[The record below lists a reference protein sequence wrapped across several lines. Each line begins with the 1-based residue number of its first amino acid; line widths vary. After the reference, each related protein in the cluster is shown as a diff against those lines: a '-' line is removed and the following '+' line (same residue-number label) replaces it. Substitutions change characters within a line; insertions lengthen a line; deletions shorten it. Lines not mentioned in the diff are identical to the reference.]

1 MGEANSIGAD
11 SAIAIHWTVRL
22 EEYFA
27 STGEKAHCL
36 SWVHKQSEALYSSR
50 RNWIDLPVIVGS
62 GVIAFLNAGSS
73 SMFDEPRLSSIA
85 LGIGSLCVGILN
97 TLGSYFGWAKRAEG
111 HRISSIHYSKLYRF
125 ITVELSLPREERMN
139 PHDFLKYVKD
149 QYDRLQEISPMVP
162 PKIIHEFQKKFK
174 NETEISKPE
183 EANGL
188 EKITIYR
195 RADEEEEEVARLGKP
210 VSSLS
215 STGGTP
221 KPVNPSPM
229 LTAKGSFVMSN
240 PLRATVPKKEKTF
253 VPTLKA
259 VSEAAQNAAIPEVPE
274 ELTRSPSPA
283 KLSSEA
289 PSS

>member
-1 MGEANSIGAD
+1 
-11 SAIAIHWTVRL
+11 L
-22 EEYFA
+22 
-27 STGEKAHCL
+27 
-36 SWVHKQSEALYSSR
+36 
-50 RNWIDLPVIVGS
+50 
-62 GVIAFLNAGSS
+62 
-73 SMFDEPRLSSIA
+73 FDDARLSSVA
-85 LGIGSLCVGILN
+85 LGVGSLAVGILN
-97 TLGSYFGWAKRAEG
+97 TMGTYFGWAKRAEG

-162 PKIIHEFQKKFK
+162 QKVIADFQRKFK

-195 RADEEEEEVARLGKP
+195 RADEEEQEAASLGKP
-210 VSSLS
+210 LS
-215 STGGTP
+215 ASTP
-221 KPVNPSPM
+221 KSTTLEP
-229 LTAKGSFVMSN
+229 KGSFVMSN
-240 PLRATVPKKEKTF
+240 PLRAARPEAKKDKPF

-259 VSEAAQNAAIPEVPE
+259 VEETVQSSAIPEVPE
-274 ELTRSPSPA
+274 ELTRSPTPT
-283 KLSSEA
+283 KMEA